1 MITAAVFNCQP
12 YEREF
17 LLQASANRGI
27 EWQFLEFRLTSETAP
42 LAKNTRAACAVAIDD
57 VDRKCLQYLKNQGV
71 QLIAMRSVGFNN
83 VDIAA
88 ARELNLK
95 VTRVPVYSPQAVA
108 EHAVALLLTLNR
120 KTHRAYNRVREL
132 NFSLNGFIGFDMHG
146 KTVGIIGTGRIGR
159 AAAQIFSGF
168 GGS

>member
-1 MITAAVFNCQP
+1 MITATVFNSQP
-12 YEREF
+12 FEREF
-17 LLQASANRGI
+17 LLQASTNQSI
-27 EWQFLEFRLTSETAP
+27 EWQCLEFRLTSKTAP
-42 LAKNTRAACAVAIDD
+42 LAKNARATCAVAIDD
-57 VDRKCLQYLKNQGV
+57 LYRQCLRILAAQGV
-71 QLIAMRSVGFNN
+71 QLIAMRTVGFNN

-132 NFSLNGFIGFDMHG
+132 NFSLNGLIGFDMHG
-146 KTVGIIGTGRIGR
+146 KTVGIVGMGKIGR
-159 AAAQIFSGF
+159 AAAQIFV
-168 GGS
+168 GSA